1 MALLLWASFQF
12 SQCWDIGNHTEDW

>member
-1 MALLLWASFQF
+1 MALLLWASFQV